1 MLIVFADCYFLFVNF
16 RRKSPLLFAD
26 SSLFFEESPQLFF
39 ESCGGGEKARRGGG
53 EKWAKSR
60 RKMGDFEVEKGLRGG
75 DTARGK

>member
-26 SSLFFEESPQLFF
+26 SSLFFEESPLLFF

-53 EKWAKSR
+53 EK
-60 RKMGDFEVEKGLRGG
+60 GEF
-75 DTARGK
+75 

>member
-26 SSLFFEESPQLFF
+26 SSLFFEESPLLFF

-53 EKWAKSR
+53 EK
-60 RKMGDFEVEKGLRGG
+60 GEK
-75 DTARGK
+75 

>member
-1 MLIVFADCYFLFVNF
+1 VNF

-39 ESCGGGEKARRGGG
+39 ESRGGG
-53 EKWAKSR
+53 EKVR
-60 RKMGDFEVEKGLRGG
+60 RGGGRKGGKVRRRMGDFEVEKGLRGG